1 MRINLPPHSV
11 LCGRIF
17 ASDYKCILEGV
28 ALCKKIGAPAY
39 VITLNDRYLGSKEY
53 KAVDLIAQAYL
64 MTWADLRTW
73 ISFRVALCARVAWPL
88 CQRSVDPCANRRR
101 RTKKGATGELFRPY
115 RKIGL
120 VLQGNPLAPTGESAM
135 VLRCGQHGSRL
146 LASF

>member
-1 MRINLPPHSV
+1 MRVNLSPHSV
-11 LCGRIF
+11 LCRRIF

-64 MTWADLRTW
+64 RTWADLRTW

-88 CQRSVDPCANRRR
+88 CQRSVDPCANRRQ
-101 RTKKGATGELFRPY
+101 RTGKRLQENCLGP
-115 RKIGL
+115 IGKS
-120 VLQGNPLAPTGESAM
+120 V
-135 VLRCGQHGSRL
+135 
-146 LASF
+146 